1 MGAEPEDKGYA
12 VKERRWAYGSEG
24 RDRPAE
30 QPTPGASD
38 TPPSARE
45 QAGAGPGPG
54 PGGTQPAASASPGAA
69 QGARS
74 PAGPEPGQT
83 RAPRELDFATFILQL
98 SSAAVL
104 HFGDLPDPV
113 TEKRQKDLA
122 LAKETIDLLGLLQ
135 EKTKGNLTPDE
146 EALMEGVLYDLR
158 MRYIQEVSAK

>member
-1 MGAEPEDKGYA
+1 M
-12 VKERRWAYGSEG
+12 
-24 RDRPAE
+24 
-30 QPTPGASD
+30 
-38 TPPSARE
+38 
-45 QAGAGPGPG
+45 
-54 PGGTQPAASASPGAA
+54 
-69 QGARS
+69 
-74 PAGPEPGQT
+74 
-83 RAPRELDFATFILQL
+83 DFATFILQL